1 MQDNDDQV
9 QRMIQRRLK
18 GGALPSD
25 APKQVLNGAS
35 SGHFCAAC
43 CHYVAE
49 GHEEIQ
55 AVDGNGAST
64 FYHPLCYGLTARLRE
79 TLAGNDSH
87 HASAF
92 QLLRLLL
99 GQKEVKSAEK
109 RKAA

>member
-1 MQDNDDQV
+1 MQNNEEQV

-25 APKQVLNGAS
+25 APEQVLIGAS
-35 SGHFCAAC
+35 SGRFCAAC

-49 GHEEIQ
+49 GEPEIQ

-64 FYHPLCYGLTARLRE
+64 FFHPLCYGLTARLRE
-79 TLAGNDSH
+79 TIAGNDSH

-92 QLLRLLL
+92 QLLRLLI
-99 GQKEVKSAEK
+99 GPKQAKSPEK